1 MRKNF
6 TFWRQE
12 MAREDGSATVEFV
25 LVVWVFLL
33 LFVSIFELGMST
45 VRLTMLEHGLDK
57 AMREVRLGTGQ
68 TFSRDDIRD
77 TLCDNA
83 AMLKDCREN
92 ILLEM
97 VVIDRDTF
105 TLPPV
110 RAECIDTND
119 RAAIPVRPFSNGSS
133 SDLMFIRACYV
144 IDPLYPTLGLGAML
158 KKDPAG
164 NLQLVASSIFAQEPP
179 KP

>member
-1 MRKNF
+1 MKHLFHKLCRR
-6 TFWRQE
+6 TASE
-12 MAREDGSATVEFV
+12 EGTASVEFA
-25 LVVWVFLL
+25 LVIPVFLL

-68 TFSRDDIRD
+68 SFSRDNIRD
-77 TLCDNA
+77 KLCENA
-83 AMLKDCREN
+83 TMLKDCKQN
-92 ILLEM
+92 VLLEM
-97 VVIDRDTF
+97 VVIDQSSF

-110 RAECIDTND
+110 RAECIDTNN
-119 RAAIPVRPFSNGSS
+119 RTAIPLRPFSNGSS

-144 IDPLYPTLGLGAML
+144 IDPMYPSLGLGAML

-164 NLQLVASSIFAQEPP
+164 NLQLVATSIFAQEPP
-179 KP
+179 KN

>member
-1 MRKNF
+1 MKQHFAKLRRK
-6 TFWRQE
+6 
-12 MAREDGSATVEFV
+12 AAKEDGSATVEFV
-25 LVVWVFLL
+25 LVIWVFLL

-77 TLCDNA
+77 TLCQNA
-83 AMLKDCREN
+83 TMLKDCNEN
-92 ILLEM
+92 VLLEM
-97 VVIDRDTF
+97 AIIDQGTF
-105 TLPPV
+105 DLPPV
-110 RAECIDTND
+110 RAECIDTSD
-119 RAAIPVRPFSNGSS
+119 RTAEPLRPFSNGSS

-158 KKDPAG
+158 KKDPEG
-164 NLQLVASSIFAQEPP
+164 NLQLVATSIFAQEPP
-179 KP
+179 KN